1 MKYLIT
7 DPCYL
12 LDLDSKNKDRIWNLC
27 INDMYDSDHHD
38 KYDDRTD
45 YTGVQKILSEELG
58 INVLRVSDTGYGD
71 WSNSISSSSEH
82 IKIIKNEFYADA
94 GMMCVVEIN
103 DKLENFL
110 KDNSIGA
117 IFESDIPV
125 SVHVDDSYSDWFILR
140 IADENDCYELVSSE
154 GDEMND
160 YEDDEYDSEKEYDDY
175 NDYDSDDDEY
185 DDFSSRFNDFE
196 EE

>member
-1 MKYLIT
+1 MLYLVT

-12 LDLDSKNKDRIWNLC
+12 LHLDPKNKDRIWNLC
-27 INDMYDSDHHD
+27 INDMYDSDNSD
-38 KYDDRTD
+38 KYEDRTD

-71 WSNSISSSSEH
+71 WANSISSTSEH
-82 IKIIKNEFYADA
+82 IKIIKNKFFADA

-140 IADENDCYELVSSE
+140 IAEENDCYELVSSE
-154 GDEMND
+154 GADDSEDYYND
-160 YEDDEYDSEKEYDDY
+160 SDDNDFEDDEYDE
-175 NDYDSDDDEY
+175 
-185 DDFSSRFNDFE
+185 
-196 EE
+196 

>member
-1 MKYLIT
+1 MLYLVT

-12 LDLDSKNKDRIWNLC
+12 LDLDPKNKDRIWNLC
-27 INDMYDSDHHD
+27 INDMYDSDHSG

-58 INVLRVSDTGYGD
+58 IKVLRVSATGYGD
-71 WSNSISSSSEH
+71 WSNSISSTSKH
-82 IKIIKNEFYADA
+82 INVLVPEFYADA

-110 KDNSIGA
+110 MDHPIGA

-125 SVHVDDSYSDWFILR
+125 DIRVNDSNSCWFVLEITDKDGFHKLVTSEDADDAEDY
-140 IADENDCYELVSSE
+140 Y
-154 GDEMND
+154 ND
-160 YEDDEYDSEKEYDDY
+160 YDDDEEDDFEDDEYDE
-175 NDYDSDDDEY
+175 
-185 DDFSSRFNDFE
+185 
-196 EE
+196 

>member
-1 MKYLIT
+1 MRYLVT

-12 LDLDSKNKDRIWNLC
+12 LNLDSKNKDRIWNLC
-27 INDMYDSDHHD
+27 INDMYNSDNSD
-38 KYDDRTD
+38 KYEDRTD

-71 WSNSISSSSEH
+71 WTNSISSTSEH
-82 IKIIKNEFYADA
+82 IKNIKNKFFADA

-110 KDNSIGA
+110 KNNNIGA

-125 SVHVDDSYSDWFILR
+125 SVHVDDTYSDWYVLR
-140 IADENDCYELVSSE
+140 ITDEDECYTLVTSE
-154 GDEMND
+154 EA
-160 YEDDEYDSEKEYDDY
+160 EEYDDECEDDY
-175 NDYDSDDDEY
+175 DDYDSDDDYNSDE
-185 DDFSSRFNDFE
+185 DE
-196 EE
+196 E

>member
-1 MKYLIT
+1 MKYLVT

-12 LDLDSKNKDRIWNLC
+12 LALDSKNRDRIWNLC
-27 INDMYDSDHHD
+27 MNDIYDSDQNHT
-38 KYDDRTD
+38 YYDRTN

-58 INVLRVSDTGYGD
+58 INVLLVSDTGYGD
-71 WSNSISSSSEH
+71 WSNSISSASDH

-103 DKLENFL
+103 EKLENYL

-125 SVHVDDSYSDWFILR
+125 SVYVDDSDSNWYVLKIT
-140 IADENDCYELVSSE
+140 DENGFCRVSSE
-154 GDEMND
+154 EPEIDDYDEDDYEDD
-160 YEDDEYDSEKEYDDY
+160 YEDDEE
-175 NDYDSDDDEY
+175 
-185 DDFSSRFNDFE
+185 
-196 EE
+196 